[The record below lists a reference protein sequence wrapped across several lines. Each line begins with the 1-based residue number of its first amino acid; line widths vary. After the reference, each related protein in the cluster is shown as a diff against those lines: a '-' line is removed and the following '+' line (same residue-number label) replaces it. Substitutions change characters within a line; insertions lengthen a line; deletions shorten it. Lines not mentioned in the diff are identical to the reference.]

1 MKFRIIEKPEPTYD
15 IEEVLKDYT
24 ETDLPV
30 KEIREKYGISQ
41 GQWLTIL
48 KHWKRE
54 GVTMRGYNKPKF
66 YRYEKRYKRYVVNK
80 TIKSHA
86 YYFGSYRT
94 EEEAKA
100 RVRELEENNWNGLLK
115 GE

>member
-1 MKFRIIEKPEPTYD
+1 MKFKVVENHQPAYD
-15 IEEVLKDYT
+15 IEEVKKDYT
-24 ETDLPV
+24 ETNLSV
-30 KEIREKYGISQ
+30 KQIREKYGISQ

>member
-1 MKFRIIEKPEPTYD
+1 MKFKVVENHQPSYD
-15 IEEVLKDYT
+15 IEEVKKDYT

-30 KEIREKYGISQ
+30 KEIRAKYGISQ

-86 YYFGSYRT
+86 YYFGSYKT